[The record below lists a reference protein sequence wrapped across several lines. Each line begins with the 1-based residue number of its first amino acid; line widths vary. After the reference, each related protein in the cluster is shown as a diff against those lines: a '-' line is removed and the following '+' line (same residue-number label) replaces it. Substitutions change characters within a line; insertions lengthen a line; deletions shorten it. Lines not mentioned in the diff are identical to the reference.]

1 MFLINPYNVMC
12 EEMFL
17 TKLEKSRESV
27 LQGKCKPA
35 GRVVAD
41 MRKKYNL
48 EQRKD
53 QNHGFYAF

>member
-1 MFLINPYNVMC
+1 MSQ
-12 EEMFL
+12 EMFL

-35 GRVVAD
+35 GRVIAD

-53 QNHGFYAF
+53 QNHGVYAF

>member
-1 MFLINPYNVMC
+1 MSQV
-12 EEMFL
+12 MFL
-17 TKLEKSRESV
+17 TKLVMSRESV

-35 GRVVAD
+35 GRVIAD

-53 QNHGFYAF
+53 QNHGFYTF

>member
-1 MFLINPYNVMC
+1 MFLINPYNVMS

-35 GRVVAD
+35 GRVIAD
-41 MRKKYNL
+41 MRLRILMKTAKRL
-48 EQRKD
+48 WWM
-53 QNHGFYAF
+53 